1 MDLVNYYVGC
11 LKNYAKF
18 DGRARRKE
26 YWMFVLGNFIIGFV
40 LGFILGII
48 GAPTYI
54 GYIYSLAVLVP
65 SIAVA
70 VRRLHDIGKSG
81 VWYFINFIP
90 CIGSIWLIVLLCQD
104 SMPGENEY
112 GVNPKEVVDANY
124 I

>member
-65 SIAVA
+65 SIAVT

>member
-26 YWMFVLGNFIIGFV
+26 YWMFFLANMIVSFVVGFV
-40 LGFILGII
+40 IGLI
-48 GAPTYI
+48 GAPAAVSYVYT
-54 GYIYSLAVLVP
+54 LAVLVP
-65 SIAVA
+65 SIAVT

>member
-54 GYIYSLAVLVP
+54 GYIYRLAVLVP

>member
-26 YWMFVLGNFIIGFV
+26 YWMFCLGNIIIGFV

-65 SIAVA
+65 SIAVT

-90 CIGSIWLIVLLCQD
+90 CVGSIWLIVLLCQD

>member
-26 YWMFVLGNFIIGFV
+26 YWMFCLGNFIVGFV

-48 GAPTYI
+48 GAPAYV
-54 GYIYSLAVLVP
+54 GYVYSLAVLVP
-65 SIAVA
+65 SIAVT

>member
-40 LGFILGII
+40 LRFILGII

>member
-48 GAPTYI
+48 GAPPYI

>member
-81 VWYFINFIP
+81 VWYLISFIP
-90 CIGSIWLIVLLCQD
+90 CVGPIWFLVLMCQD
-104 SMPGENEY
+104 SVPGENEY